1 MKNLI
6 DKLYENENL
15 TREDMLA
22 LLNGLDEDS
31 TEYLHLKAD
40 RKEKSHTGIGYSCVD

>member
-40 RKEKSHTGIGYSCVD
+40 RKRKESYGV